1 MDDSEWQELLKS
13 VAEIQQ
19 WFPDGVAFIG
29 GIAGFA
35 HLAANETTSK
45 FAGRSH
51 DADFMIRL
59 ADMADLRDIEVL
71 TPNRRLGKQQFV
83 KNGFEFDVYGEGQ
96 HDLPVPADECL

>member
-29 GIAGFA
+29 GIAVYA
-35 HLAANETTSK
+35 HLSGNQTTAK
-45 FAGRSH
+45 FAAMSH

-83 KNGFEFDVYGEGQ
+83 KTALNSTSTSKDSTIFQ
-96 HDLPVPADECL
+96 SRPTKS